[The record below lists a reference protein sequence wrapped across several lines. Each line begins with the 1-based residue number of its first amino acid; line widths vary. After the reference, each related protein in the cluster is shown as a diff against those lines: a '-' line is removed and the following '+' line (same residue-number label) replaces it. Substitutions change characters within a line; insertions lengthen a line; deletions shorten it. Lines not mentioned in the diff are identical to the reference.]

1 MRVCTRSS
9 SLFSV
14 RGPLRGP
21 AQGPLSPHSTARPS
35 VPLARSQIAPTSAWA
50 RPHLGHTPP
59 TSSPHP
65 TLSEAQTTCGKPARG
80 SVLCATWGCWAWR
93 VGRGGGR
100 DQAELGSGSRAAA
113 AALAVRGSLRP
124 GAAAQSSPT
133 ASESSPATARSPAFL
148 KPVGRHLRGGGW
160 GVLFKEANGT
170 RLVVL
175 PRPRGPHASS
185 PK

>member
-1 MRVCTRSS
+1 MVPRRVP
-9 SLFSV
+9 SLLT
-14 RGPLRGP
+14 PPP
-21 AQGPLSPHSTARPS
+21 AHLYLSPGP
-35 VPLARSQIAPTSAWA
+35 RSPPPPRGRAPTSVT
-50 RPHLGHTPP
+50 PPP

-175 PRPRGPHASS
+175 PRPRGLLWSCPA
-185 PK
+185 PL